1 MFGTDIFFPQGIF
14 HPNLVKFKNDEIV
27 SMVLPLCHHT
37 MGPGASVSCA
47 LLLSR
52 AAAWRCRDKRLVVG
66 LGLVAATGE
75 QTVTVLLFAFVS
87 SGGA

>member
-37 MGPGASVSCA
+37 MVTVCLAS
-47 LLLSR
+47 LKLLSM
-52 AAAWRCRDKRLVVG
+52 A
-66 LGLVAATGE
+66 
-75 QTVTVLLFAFVS
+75 
-87 SGGA
+87 